1 MKKKTLL
8 KTTFGALMCAT
19 SLVTLASCN
28 DKPIDPTDSVVQPA
42 KSYTVTFK
50 DYDGTVLK
58 TMSVEENKSISY
70 TGANPSRDGYTFKGW
85 DKTNDG
91 VADSLGTATSDVTFV
106 AVYEKVSTPTPT
118 PTPPL
123 TPTPNPTP
131 TPDPEPVA
139 KYTVTYVIN
148 GHGSQ
153 PEALTDVTS
162 LPSKLPTMS
171 DDDYDFDG
179 WYINEALTEVA
190 VPGMSLD
197 SNLTLYAK
205 WSPKAVETLKVTFY
219 NYDNSPLYSVDVPK
233 KAIYIRVFDLY
244 TGSTPT
250 RPSDSTY
257 DYSFAGWSENANAT
271 VPDSDLIADLS
282 TYHRDINLY
291 AVYSKTFVKNDNDD
305 TDDYHKLITDSYYD
319 TSKSW
324 SRISYVDYERS
335 QTRSVIEEKWNADL
349 GSYYRKVT
357 AFSYDSETQTWDGH
371 YDYYTDTFT
380 GGKVT
385 EEMVFD
391 KTGYYSIIQDTYVTW
406 ADNEW
411 GMTYDGTVSMYVTA
425 TGGVDLD
432 DGGRQELLKSMIKT
446 FADFDTN
453 GHTTR
458 SKEDNDLIISIQDN
472 YEENGFK
479 YSGGLSTNYNHLYF
493 NWDIVFNVNEHAGVT
508 NNYSFKLRYEDVG
521 NLMNQYRK

>member
-1 MKKKTLL
+1 MKKKALL

-28 DKPIDPTDSVVQPA
+28 DKPIDPTDSVIQPA

-118 PTPPL
+118 PTP
-123 TPTPNPTP
+123 
-131 TPDPEPVA
+131 DPEPVA

-190 VPGMSLD
+190 VPGTTLD

-205 WSPKAVETLKVTFY
+205 WSPKAVETLKVSFI
-219 NYDNSPLYSVDVPK
+219 NYDGTVLYDVDVPK
-233 KAIYIRVFDLY
+233 KAIYTRVFDLY
-244 TGSTPT
+244 TGSTPI

-291 AVYSKTFVKNDNDD
+291 AVYNKTFVKNDNDD

-324 SRISYVDYERS
+324 SRVSYVEYERS
-335 QTRSVIEEKWNADL
+335 RTRSVIEEKWNANL

-357 AFSYDSETQTWDGH
+357 AFSYDSDTQTWDGR
-371 YDYYTDTFT
+371 YDNDNDTWS
-380 GGKVT
+380 GGSVT

-458 SKEDNDLIISIQDN
+458 EEEGNIKLIDIQTGYKED
-472 YEENGFK
+472 GFD
-479 YSGGLSTNYNHLYF
+479 YSGYLAYDPNNE
-493 NWDIVFNVNEHAGVT
+493 NWDYCNVKFSVYEHAGIT
-508 NNYSFKLRYEDVG
+508 NHYQFIISYNEVG
-521 NLMNQYRK
+521 DLMSIYHK